1 MSAPMSGNVGIL
13 HHRQDESA
21 APAPAAVRQA
31 EAMSE
36 DWRRWE
42 GEIVNA
48 LFPLLRLV
56 NASDHSAVFLT
67 EGAAHEPA
75 AIKLI
80 PADRTLTATQLS
92 HWRTAGALSHPHL
105 LRLVDAGRCELGVR
119 PYLFVVMEYAEE
131 TLAQILPQRPLTAD
145 EVREML
151 LPTLEALSFLHRK
164 NLVQGGLKPP
174 NVLVVND
181 RLKLA
186 SDTIRPAGTA
196 GAPTA
201 GFIRSSVYDPP
212 EARDG
217 RSTPAGDIWSLGV
230 TLVEALT
237 QGTPV
242 WTEERAEIASVPA
255 TIPPAFAQL
264 VQRCLSHDP
273 ARRPTASE
281 LEAELKRPPPGSV
294 AVPRPVEPVARQ
306 APEAASPRR
315 PLPRLAVV
323 AVALV
328 MLLAVWTGLRLS
340 RSTPA
345 GSRQAAASAPA
356 VSHNPQTAP
365 ASPPAVA
372 APSQAAPWPPPPAVV
387 APSQAAP
394 SRPLATGASP
404 AVLHEQIPDVPRS
417 ARATIHGRIK
427 VAVRV
432 SVDASG
438 TVVGATLDNPG
449 PSRYF
454 ARLAS
459 EAARKWRFTPADNAN
474 THQWLLRFEFARD
487 GTTAHA
493 TPRR

>member
-13 HHRQDESA
+13 RHG
-21 APAPAAVRQA
+21 APAVVRQA
-31 EAMSE
+31 EAMTE
-36 DWRRWE
+36 EWRRRE
-42 GEIVNA
+42 GEVVNA
-48 LFPLLRLV
+48 VFPLLRFL

-67 EGAAHEPA
+67 EGKAHERA

-105 LRLVDAGRCELGVR
+105 MRLVDAGRCELGVR

-201 GFIRSSVYDPP
+201 GFVRSSVYDPP
-212 EARDG
+212 EAKDG

-237 QGTPV
+237 QGAPV
-242 WTEERAEIASVPA
+242 WAGARPEIASLPA
-255 TIPPAFAQL
+255 TVPPAFAQL

-273 ARRPTASE
+273 ARRPTATELESE
-281 LEAELKRPPPGSV
+281 LRRPPQGSV
-294 AVPRPVEPVARQ
+294 TVPRPLEPVARQ
-306 APEAASPRR
+306 APEAAAPRQ
-315 PLPRLAVV
+315 PLPRLLMGAAAFVI
-323 AVALV
+323 
-328 MLLAVWTGLRLS
+328 LLALWTGLRLT
-340 RSTPA
+340 RSPPA
-345 GSRQAAASAPA
+345 GSRQAAVATPA
-356 VSHNPQTAP
+356 VSQDPQM
-365 ASPPAVA
+365 
-372 APSQAAPWPPPPAVV
+372 PPPPL
-387 APSQAAP
+387 AAP
-394 SRPLATGASP
+394 APPAASSPGTGRTTDRPAPPATGTSP
-404 AVLHEQIPDVPRS
+404 AVLHEQIPDVP
-417 ARATIHGRIK
+417 
-427 VAVRV
+427 
-432 SVDASG
+432 
-438 TVVGATLDNPG
+438 
-449 PSRYF
+449 
-454 ARLAS
+454 
-459 EAARKWRFTPADNAN
+459 
-474 THQWLLRFEFARD
+474 
-487 GTTAHA
+487 
-493 TPRR
+493 

>member
-13 HHRQDESA
+13 RHEQSEAA
-21 APAPAAVRQA
+21 APAAAVVRQA
-31 EAMSE
+31 EAMGE
-36 DWRRWE
+36 EWRRWE
-42 GEIVNA
+42 GEVINGA
-48 LFPLLRLV
+48 FPLLRFL

-67 EGAAHEPA
+67 EDKAHEHA

-105 LRLVDAGRCELGVR
+105 MRLFDAGRCELGVR

-131 TLAQILPQRPLTAD
+131 SLAQILPQRPLTPE
-145 EVREML
+145 EVRQML
-151 LPTLEALSFLHRK
+151 LPTLEALAFLHRK

-201 GFIRSSVYDPP
+201 GFVSSSVYDPP
-212 EARDG
+212 EAKEG
-217 RSTPAGDIWSLGV
+217 RSTPAGDIWSLGI

-237 QGTPV
+237 QG
-242 WTEERAEIASVPA
+242 AAIASLPA
-255 TIPPAFAQL
+255 TVPPAFAEL

-273 ARRPTASE
+273 ATRPTATE
-281 LEAELKRPPPGSV
+281 LAAELKRPPPESV
-294 AVPRPVEPVARQ
+294 TVAQPVEPVVRPAADAATPRQ
-306 APEAASPRR
+306 
-315 PLPRLAVV
+315 PLRLLPV
-323 AVALV
+323 AVAALV
-328 MLLAVWTGLRLS
+328 ILLVVWTGLRLFHG
-340 RSTPA
+340 PAA
-345 GSRQAAASAPA
+345 GSRQAAASTAA
-356 VSHNPQTAP
+356 VSQNPQTPPPSLP
-365 ASPPAVA
+365 AID
-372 APSQAAPWPPPPAVV
+372 APSP
-387 APSQAAP
+387 AAP
-394 SRPLATGASP
+394 SRPAAPSPGTGRTTGAAP

-417 ARATIHGRIK
+417 ARATIQGRIR

-438 TVVGATLDNPG
+438 NVVGAALDNPG

-459 EAARKWRFTPADNAN
+459 EAARKWRFTPADNTN
-474 THQWLLRFEFARD
+474 TRQWLLRFEFARD

-493 TPRR
+493 TSRR